1 MFGRDKKR
9 EATME
14 ARLQAVELT
23 LLAVLPVLP
32 PESRAIVSGKMEQF
46 AARAVSNGPPSS
58 LVPAQHAQLYRNM
71 LSERMQHM
79 IEVMD
84 GFAALRKIIAKLPDL
99 LRRSCKL
106 PMQINLPSEEKN
118 RSSTSPPRTQECQQ
132 AAAIP

>member
-58 LVPAQHAQLYRNM
+58 LVPAQHAQLYRDI

-84 GFAALRKIIAKLPDL
+84 DGFAALRQIIAKLPDV
-99 LRRSCKL
+99 LRRSG
-106 PMQINLPSEEKN
+106 
-118 RSSTSPPRTQECQQ
+118 
-132 AAAIP
+132 

>member
-58 LVPAQHAQLYRNM
+58 LVPARHAQLYRNM
-71 LSERMQHM
+71 LSERMQHL

-84 GFAALRKIIAKLPDL
+84 GVLLRSAAFIAKLPVNTEDGPT
-99 LRRSCKL
+99 R
-106 PMQINLPSEEKN
+106 P
-118 RSSTSPPRTQECQQ
+118 
-132 AAAIP
+132 